1 MASRKPGSGGYGAL
15 ADRQSMRWELTRR
28 AGAAERVA
36 PCVAL
41 SRLPGA
47 GGEEL
52 GRLLAEK
59 LDYGFFGREI
69 VEKVAKGLGV
79 DHWVVRGMDETARS
93 GIERFLLDFFR
104 GYPFSDDLFLR
115 RVTRAIVTIGQRGG
129 AVIVGRGAPFI
140 LGPEAALRVL
150 VVAPRELRVERF
162 AKAKG
167 ISIED
172 AEREIAITE
181 QKRANFAEKNFHV
194 HQNDPLLY
202 DLVVNTGSISVEDAA
217 DLLIEALRRRF
228 PK

>member
-1 MASRKPGSGGYGAL
+1 MASQKPGSGAYGAL
-15 ADRQSMRWELTRR
+15 ADRQSMRWEITKR

-59 LDYGFFGREI
+59 LDYGYFGREI

-79 DHWVVRGMDETARS
+79 DHWAVRGLDENARS

-115 RVTRAIVTIGQRGG
+115 RVTRAIVTIGRRGR
-129 AVIVGRGAPFI
+129 AVLVGRGAPFI
-140 LGPEAALRVL
+140 LGPETALRVL
-150 VVAPRELRVERF
+150 VVAPREVRVERF
-162 AKAKG
+162 AKKKDIPLA
-167 ISIED
+167 D
-172 AEREIAITE
+172 AEREIAIVE
-181 QKRANFAEKNFHV
+181 QQRVKFAEQQFHV
-194 HQNDPLLY
+194 QQNDPLLY
-202 DLVVNTGSISVEDAA
+202 DLVVNTGTFRVEDAA
-217 DLLIEALRRRF
+217 DLLIEALQRRF
-228 PK
+228 PG